1 MRIVTNTTNTT
12 PGDLAAE
19 NARLRR
25 DLAQVTAERDRLSE
39 QLVAAEAQGAS
50 LVKLYV
56 SNRRLNEAADR
67 GDALEAIK
75 EVIIS
80 VLGCE
85 EFAILAHDAAAS
97 RLTLAASF
105 GIDDSFL
112 RASPLRSAVIR
123 SVVDSGRAH
132 YAARAVE
139 PGRSI
144 DRDEMTACVPLTAGN
159 GRVVGAIALYGL
171 LPHRGELDQNDRAL
185 LDLVSIE
192 AARAMT
198 GPHTRAAAA
207 A

>member
-1 MRIVTNTTNTT
+1 MRIVTNSTNTT

-85 EFAILAHDAAAS
+85 EFAILAHDADSS

-112 RASPLRSAVIR
+112 SASPPS
-123 SVVDSGRAH
+123 
-132 YAARAVE
+132 
-139 PGRSI
+139 
-144 DRDEMTACVPLTAGN
+144 
-159 GRVVGAIALYGL
+159 
-171 LPHRGELDQNDRAL
+171 
-185 LDLVSIE
+185 
-192 AARAMT
+192 
-198 GPHTRAAAA
+198 
-207 A
+207 